1 MDYINQ
7 RGIAYGI
14 GVGPGDPELMTL
26 KAVRLIRENDIIVV
40 PGKDPKDSVAY
51 KIAEAVIPEILEKT
65 LVSVSMPMVKN
76 KEVLADSHRK
86 AAEQIESYLDEGKNV
101 VYLTLGDVSI
111 YCTFTYLQRILEE
124 DGYAVELVSGI
135 PSFCAAAA
143 RLNTPLVEGKEE
155 LHIIPGSYRRNETVS
170 YDGTTVLMKSAS
182 HMSDIKEYLR
192 EKNTTVQAVENCGME
207 NEKVYQTLDEIPDD
221 AGYFSLIIA
230 KNKY

>member
-1 MDYINQ
+1 MDCINQ

-51 KIAEAVIPEILEKT
+51 KIAEAVIPEISGKT
-65 LVSVSMPMVKN
+65 LVSVSMPMVN
-76 KEVLADSHRK
+76 DKEALTHSHRE
-86 AAEQIESYLDEGKNV
+86 AAKQIESYLDDGKNV

-111 YCTFTYLQRILEE
+111 YCTFSYLQKILEE

-155 LHIIPGSYRRNETVS
+155 LHIVPGFYRRNETVS

-182 HMSDIKEYLR
+182 HMSDVKEYLR
-192 EKNTTVQAVENCGME
+192 EKNTTVFAVENCGME